1 MRQVLS
7 SHISRIIC
15 LFILPVLCFPIPD
28 VAGQNGNQDSLISK
42 GPSVI
47 INRISVDG
55 NHQTR
60 SSIILR
66 ELLFHEHDTLLLRT
80 FSEAIR
86 SSRQN
91 IFNTRLFN
99 FVTIDTACEAGNF
112 LHTDVMIHVVE
123 RWYIWPIP
131 YFEISDRNINSWLA
145 TMDFSRLTYGIDLTI
160 SNVRG
165 RNETLRF
172 PVHFGFNRQ
181 FGFDYTIP
189 YINRK
194 KTIGFGVGVQLDQN
208 HELIVKSVN
217 NKPVYYKDPTG
228 FIQQNIYSYLEMR
241 FRPSIYSYHSVRLS
255 YSAYS
260 FSDSLLHIPNYA
272 YHDKAYLNF
281 FTIYYQMKA
290 DHRDIAYYPLKG
302 SYFDFLIEQNGLWN
316 SPVNELYVKSNFR
329 IYRQLY
335 KRWYYA
341 AGVTAKYT
349 FTGASPYFLQEG
361 LGYGREF
368 VRGYE
373 YYVIDGTH
381 FALFKNN
388 LKFALIRPGVLD
400 VGFLKSQ
407 KFNPIPYAFYLNLF
421 ADLGYV
427 YNGDEEQ
434 GRINDLQ
441 NKLLIGGGIGID
453 FATYYDIVTR
463 VEFSI
468 NRNGFP
474 GVYLHFT
481 API

>member
-1 MRQVLS
+1 MDRFFIVIFVTAHPELTRRDGDPLRFAPGLFPELRDNFPALDARQRVHGGQFCQQGCFVALLEWHIGVFLQALARLAQQVAFHAGAAHIEQALS
-7 SHISRIIC
+7 SQQQVMVR
-15 LFILPVLCFPIPD
+15 
-28 VAGQNGNQDSLISK
+28 
-42 GPSVI
+42 
-47 INRISVDG
+47 
-55 NHQTR
+55 
-60 SSIILR
+60 LR
-66 ELLFHEHDTLLLRT
+66 L
-80 FSEAIR
+80 
-86 SSRQN
+86 
-91 IFNTRLFN
+91 
-99 FVTIDTACEAGNF
+99 
-112 LHTDVMIHVVE
+112 
-123 RWYIWPIP
+123 
-131 YFEISDRNINSWLA
+131 
-145 TMDFSRLTYGIDLTI
+145 
-160 SNVRG
+160 
-165 RNETLRF
+165 
-172 PVHFGFNRQ
+172 
-181 FGFDYTIP
+181 
-189 YINRK
+189 
-194 KTIGFGVGVQLDQN
+194 GFGVGVQLDQN

-441 NKLLIGGGIGID
+441 NKLLIGGGFGID
-453 FATYYDIVTR
+453 FITYYDIVTR